1 MAAQWEGS
9 RKLAA
14 PMRTAYPTAR
24 LRGSKQQK
32 EESVDK
38 QGIIDASRAKHEGER
53 IFYTSCPANGCWD
66 SACVLKCHVKDNK
79 LIAIEPDDSV
89 NANDSREDCGWENI
103 WKGNVQMRPCAMGHS
118 WKKEIEAETRLLHP
132 MKRVGEKGP
141 GKGYFVQISWEE
153 ALDTIADKMKEIKA
167 KYGPYGIFHSQ
178 YPSFEKNGFP
188 LAAWWEAG
196 FGAWGEHSTSGHA
209 AGEMLHLGVDLT
221 KVASGRSDASP
232 GFEASDIFNS
242 KLFIMWGMD
251 PVVAWFGP
259 TSYYMQLA
267 HEYGC
272 KTIVIDPRYTQS
284 AEILA
289 DQWIPIRPG
298 TDLAMMLAIAQVLYE
313 EDLIDH
319 KFVDEWVD
327 KAGFEEWRAYVM
339 GEGEDGIKKTP
350 EWAAP
355 ICAVPAETIRE
366 FARLYGTTKPVHLQ
380 YFYSCAKR
388 HMGDYSAIAS
398 MLLQSM
404 TGNIACP
411 GGCETGACLPT
422 PGRVPAPRADWHRD
436 PGNYKPPVLFNNNCL
451 TEILACQKDYWE
463 GRMSESEFR
472 HRIGSPTNDSP
483 LPNIQMIIFENNYGN
498 NHSNVNKRF
507 AGMAST
513 EFNWGFQW
521 HLNQP
526 TAELCDIILPAP
538 IWQLEGMDEYMY
550 GHQRFVSGPNGMRN
564 YFTFCGRGLDFP
576 GEVRSKEWVWTEIA
590 KRLGVA
596 DKYNPRM
603 LDVDVDH
610 WVDAQ
615 EAVYKEAFEN
625 WANNETI
632 MAYLGYEKRPTW
644 EEFNAHPVIRTEID
658 SPYYPF
664 RTRIERGESPFET
677 PSGKIEFSSN
687 YVKTHD
693 MTESRWRG
701 QIEPMP
707 VWSPSYVE
715 GDIGSAS
722 NDGFYNPKVKKYP
735 LSMVSPVSI
744 YRQHSSNDNNPF
756 MREDCYRH
764 AVWISGVDAQ
774 ARGIKDG
781 DICRVYSDR
790 GEVELTAYVTN
801 RMMPGTAAVHHG
813 AWFQTDG
820 TPAECNTF
828 GEDLRGTPNILLDDG
843 HLPHILGALITA
855 GLVEV
860 EKLRDGDAEGFGNEA
875 ERGGM
880 RGASVAL
887 NYRRSLDEGKE

>member
-1 MAAQWEGS
+1 M
-9 RKLAA
+9 
-14 PMRTAYPTAR
+14 
-24 LRGSKQQK
+24 
-32 EESVDK
+32 DK
-38 QGIIDASRAKHEGER
+38 QGIIEASRARREGER

-66 SACVLKCHVKDNK
+66 SACILKCHAKDGR
-79 LIAIEPDDSV
+79 ITAIEPDDSV
-89 NANDSREDCGWENI
+89 NRNDSREDCGWENI

-118 WKKEIEAETRLLHP
+118 WKKELYAETRLLHP
-132 MKRVGEKGP
+132 MKRVGEKGA
-141 GKGYFVQISWEE
+141 GRGYFVPISWEE
-153 ALDTIADKMKEIKA
+153 ALDTIAEKMVEIKG

-188 LAAWWEAG
+188 LAPWWEAG

-209 AGEMLHLGVDLT
+209 AGEMLHLGVDLSKT
-221 KVASGRSDASP
+221 AKGLSEALP

-242 KLFIMWGMD
+242 KLFVMWGMD

-284 AEILA
+284 AELLA

-298 TDLAMMLAIAQVLYE
+298 TDLAMMLAVAQVLYE
-313 EDLIDH
+313 EDLVDH
-319 KFVDEWVD
+319 EFVDRWVD
-327 KAGFEEWRAYVM
+327 PVGFEEWRAYCM

-388 HMGDYSAIAS
+388 HMGDYSASAS
-398 MLLQSM
+398 MLLQAM
-404 TGNIACP
+404 TGNIACA
-411 GGCETGACLPT
+411 GGCQTGACLPT
-422 PGRVPAPRADWHRD
+422 PGRVPAPRADFGRD
-436 PGNYKPPVLFNNNCL
+436 PGDYRVPVLFNNNCL
-451 TEILACQKDYWE
+451 TEVLACQKDYWE
-463 GRMSESEFR
+463 GRMDESEFR
-472 HRIGSPTNDSP
+472 HRIGSPTNDAP
-483 LPNIQMIIFENNYGN
+483 LPNVQMIIFENNYAN

-538 IWQLEGMDEYMY
+538 VWQFEGMDEYMY

-564 YFTFCGRGLDFP
+564 YFTFCARGVDFP

-590 KRLGVA
+590 KRLGDEVVQG
-596 DKYNPRM
+596 YNPR
-603 LDVDVDH
+603 LADVAWED

-615 EAVYKEAFEN
+615 EAIYREAFEE
-625 WANNETI
+625 WADNETV
-632 MAYLGYEKRPTW
+632 MAYLGYDHRPTW
-644 EEFNAHPVIRTEID
+644 EEFNANPVVRTEVD
-658 SPYYPF
+658 VPYYPF
-664 RTRIERGESPFET
+664 KTLMERGESPFGT
-677 PSGKIEFSSN
+677 PTGKIEFSSN
-687 YVKTHD
+687 FVKDHD
-693 MTESRWRG
+693 MTETRWRG

-722 NDGFYNPKVKKYP
+722 NDGFYNPKAKDYP
-735 LSMVSPVSI
+735 LSLVSPVSI

-781 DICRVYSDR
+781 DLCRVSSDR
-790 GEVELTAYVTN
+790 GETVLTAYVTN

-813 AWFQTDG
+813 AWYQTDG
-820 TPAECNTF
+820 TAAEMNEY
-828 GEDLRGTPNILLDDG
+828 GQDLRGTPNILIDDG

-860 EKLRDGDAEGFGNEA
+860 EKLADGDAEGFGLEA

-880 RGASVAL
+880 RGAKAAL
-887 NYRRSLDEGKE
+887 GLRAALGEGRE

>member
-1 MAAQWEGS
+1 MAAQREGS

-14 PMRTAYPTAR
+14 PTRTAYPTAR

-327 KAGFEEWRAYVM
+327 KVGFEEWRAYVM

-603 LDVDVDH
+603 LDVAVDH

-735 LSMVSPVSI
+735 LSMVSPGSI
-744 YRQHSSNDNNPF
+744 YRQHSSNDTNPF

-887 NYRRSLDEGKE
+887 NYRRSLGEGKE

>member
-1 MAAQWEGS
+1 M
-9 RKLAA
+9 
-14 PMRTAYPTAR
+14 
-24 LRGSKQQK
+24 
-32 EESVDK
+32 V
-38 QGIIDASRAKHEGER
+38 
-53 IFYTSCPANGCWD
+53 
-66 SACVLKCHVKDNK
+66 
-79 LIAIEPDDSV
+79 
-89 NANDSREDCGWENI
+89 
-103 WKGNVQMRPCAMGHS
+103 
-118 WKKEIEAETRLLHP
+118 
-132 MKRVGEKGP
+132 
-141 GKGYFVQISWEE
+141 
-153 ALDTIADKMKEIKA
+153 
-167 KYGPYGIFHSQ
+167 
-178 YPSFEKNGFP
+178 
-188 LAAWWEAG
+188 EAG

-242 KLFIMWGMD
+242 KLFVMWGMD

-319 KFVDEWVD
+319 EFVDEWVD

-436 PGNYKPPVLFNNNCL
+436 PGSYKPAVLFNNNCL

-538 IWQLEGMDEYMY
+538 IWQFEGMDEYMY

-707 VWSPSYVE
+707 VWNPSYVE

-744 YRQHSSNDNNPF
+744 YRQHSSNDNNPL

-828 GEDLRGTPNILLDDG
+828 GKDLRGTPNILLDDG

-860 EKLRDGDAEGFGNEA
+860 EKVRDGDAEGFGNEA

-887 NYRRSLDEGKE
+887 NLRRTLGEGKE

>member
-1 MAAQWEGS
+1 
-9 RKLAA
+9 
-14 PMRTAYPTAR
+14 
-24 LRGSKQQK
+24 
-32 EESVDK
+32 
-38 QGIIDASRAKHEGER
+38 
-53 IFYTSCPANGCWD
+53 
-66 SACVLKCHVKDNK
+66 
-79 LIAIEPDDSV
+79 
-89 NANDSREDCGWENI
+89 
-103 WKGNVQMRPCAMGHS
+103 
-118 WKKEIEAETRLLHP
+118 
-132 MKRVGEKGP
+132 
-141 GKGYFVQISWEE
+141 
-153 ALDTIADKMKEIKA
+153 
-167 KYGPYGIFHSQ
+167 
-178 YPSFEKNGFP
+178 
-188 LAAWWEAG
+188 
-196 FGAWGEHSTSGHA
+196 
-209 AGEMLHLGVDLT
+209 MLHLGVDLT

-327 KAGFEEWRAYVM
+327 KVGFEEWRAYVM

-820 TPAECNTF
+820 TPAERNKF

-887 NYRRSLDEGKE
+887 NYRRSLGEGKE

>member
-1 MAAQWEGS
+1 
-9 RKLAA
+9 
-14 PMRTAYPTAR
+14 
-24 LRGSKQQK
+24 
-32 EESVDK
+32 
-38 QGIIDASRAKHEGER
+38 
-53 IFYTSCPANGCWD
+53 
-66 SACVLKCHVKDNK
+66 
-79 LIAIEPDDSV
+79 
-89 NANDSREDCGWENI
+89 
-103 WKGNVQMRPCAMGHS
+103 
-118 WKKEIEAETRLLHP
+118 
-132 MKRVGEKGP
+132 
-141 GKGYFVQISWEE
+141 
-153 ALDTIADKMKEIKA
+153 
-167 KYGPYGIFHSQ
+167 
-178 YPSFEKNGFP
+178 
-188 LAAWWEAG
+188 
-196 FGAWGEHSTSGHA
+196 
-209 AGEMLHLGVDLT
+209 MLHLGVNLSKT
-221 KVASGRSDASP
+221 AKGLSEALP

-242 KLFIMWGMD
+242 KLFVMWGMD

-298 TDLAMMLAIAQVLYE
+298 TDLAMMLAVAQVLYE

-319 KFVDEWVD
+319 EFVNEWVD
-327 KAGFEEWRAYVM
+327 KAGFEEWRAYCM
-339 GEGEDGIKKTP
+339 GEGTDGIKKTP

-388 HMGDYSAIAS
+388 HMGDYSAAAS
-398 MLLQSM
+398 MLLQAM
-404 TGNIACP
+404 TGNIACA
-411 GGCETGACLPT
+411 GGCQTGACLPT

-436 PGNYKPPVLFNNNCL
+436 PGDYKVPVLFNNNCL

-472 HRIGSPTNDSP
+472 HRIGSPNNDCP

-507 AGMAST
+507 AGMAAT

-538 IWQLEGMDEYMY
+538 IWQFEGMDEYMY

-564 YFTFCGRGLDFP
+564 YFTFCARGLEFP

-603 LDVDVDH
+603 LDVDAEH

-625 WANNETI
+625 WANNETV

-644 EEFNAHPVIRTEID
+644 EEFKANPGVRTEID
-658 SPYYPF
+658 VPYDPF
-664 RTRIERGESPFET
+664 KTMMERGESPFGT
-677 PSGKIEFSSN
+677 PTGKIEFVSN

-701 QIEPMP
+701 KIDPMP

-722 NDGFYNPKVKKYP
+722 NDGFYNPKVKDYP
-735 LSMVSPVSI
+735 LSMVTPVSI
-744 YRQHSSNDNNPF
+744 YRQHSSNDNNPL

-820 TPAECNTF
+820 TPAERNKF

-843 HLPHILGALITA
+843 HLPHILGALIIA

-860 EKLRDGDAEGFGNEA
+860 EKVRDGDAEGFGNEA

-880 RGASVAL
+880 RGAKAAL
-887 NYRRSLDEGKE
+887 DFRRTLGEGKE